1 MNQYNAYLLSLN
13 PEANIADQWD
23 FGMLKD
29 LLLDIGFTLTEVSKV
44 PKGDKAL
51 VIIPGRHH
59 AGLEKQVNEE
69 LGNLNKP
76 ILFVMGDEEAE
87 FDVSLVDVPKTRIWI
102 QNPHLGKH
110 DDYNRLGTGYPQHM
124 SENLPALWEPKK
136 QDIFF
141 AGQVTHQRRVELV
154 YTLQRMKNKG
164 KDVSWVETDGFTKGV
179 DPETYYKQLAIT
191 RIAPAPSGAVIPD
204 SFRLFEALEC
214 MCIPVADQKT
224 ADGQVMEYWDWLFN
238 EITPFP
244 KITDWAILPG
254 IYGDVLNDYT
264 NKLHKQ
270 TAWYLQ
276 YKRNLKHKILE
287 QING

>member
-1 MNQYNAYLLSLN
+1 MVNVFFLSLN
-13 PEANIADQWD
+13 KDASALRQWDAGFILDLFNSIEANIE
-23 FGMLKD
+23 
-29 LLLDIGFTLTEVSKV
+29 EVNAI
-44 PKGDKAL
+44 PKGDKAI
-51 VIIPGRHH
+51 VVIPGRHH
-59 AGLEKQVNEE
+59 AGLEKQVNKE

-87 FDVSLVDVPKTRIWI
+87 FDISLIDVPKSRIWI

-124 SENLPALWEPKK
+124 KDNLPVFWQPKN
-136 QDIFF
+136 QDLFF

-164 KDVSWVETDGFTKGV
+164 KDVSWIETEGFTKGV
-179 DPETYYKQLAIT
+179 DPETYYHELAT
-191 RIAPAPSGAVIPD
+191 SRIAPAPSGAVIPD

-214 MCIPVADQKT
+214 MCIPVADQRT

-244 KITDWAILPG
+244 KVTDWAVLPG
-254 IYGDVLNDYT
+254 IYEEMLDDFTAKV
-264 NKLHKQ
+264 HKQ
-270 TAWYLQ
+270 TAWYLL